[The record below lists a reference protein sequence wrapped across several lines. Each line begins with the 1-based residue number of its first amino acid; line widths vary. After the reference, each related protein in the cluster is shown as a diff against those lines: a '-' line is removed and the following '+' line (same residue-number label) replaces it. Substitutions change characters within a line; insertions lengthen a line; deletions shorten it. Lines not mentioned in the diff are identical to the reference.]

1 MAREQPPAPLE
12 PERMTELAERAVHQ
26 LADELARHG
35 FPPAPA
41 TEHEDGTT
49 EPGPAADGNP
59 ALARLHALAYLDRA
73 VARCARQLAREA
85 AGNGANYPQ
94 LGQAWGISR
103 QGARRRWPG
112 LVFVS
117 RPVSR
122 PLPTPDHGSATMN
135 ALTTDRPYRV
145 LLVEDDPADAML
157 IEDAL
162 IARDMTRSLNQ
173 AVDGVAALEYLRDP
187 ANERPDLIVLDLN
200 MPRMNGRELLA
211 ALKDDSDLCS
221 IPAVVLTTSAA
232 PDDIEDAYRQHANAY
247 VTKPVNLDD
256 FVRAVH
262 SIDAFFLDTA
272 AKITRS

>member
-1 MAREQPPAPLE
+1 
-12 PERMTELAERAVHQ
+12 MTELAERAVHQ
-26 LADELARHG
+26 LADELVRHG
-35 FPPAPA
+35 FPAVPA
-41 TEHEDGTT
+41 TEPDDGTT
-49 EPGPAADGNP
+49 EPGQAADGNP

-73 VARCARQLAREA
+73 VGRCARQLAQEA

-112 LVFVS
+112 LVYAS

-122 PLPTPDHGSATMN
+122 PLPTPDHGSAALN

-162 IARDMTRSLNQ
+162 VARDMARSLNQ

-211 ALKDDSDLCS
+211 VLKDDSDLCS
-221 IPAVVLTTSAA
+221 IPVVVLSTSAA